1 MDSKKIGS
9 LLRELRLKAGET
21 QKQVADAVGITLM
34 AVSQYE
40 SGARVPR
47 DEIKIKI
54 ASHFNE
60 SVENIFFN
68 QKYTKSEF

>member
-1 MDSKKIGS
+1 MDSKKIGAF
-9 LLRELRLKAGET
+9 LRELRIKAGET

-40 SGARVPR
+40 SGTRIPR

-54 ASHFNE
+54 ATHFGETVE
-60 SVENIFFN
+60 SIFFN
-68 QKYTKSEF
+68 